1 MCFALTLADAY
12 FYSQENHGAEFQSLS
27 NRALLIDCGCA
38 DQLSCL
44 WSVFLRPQ
52 NIRDAVG
59 LCVLSLAI
67 PAGLWL
73 GSNFVRFIG
82 ALFLALWGGFLLLP
96 WISSGAELRSGQLAL
111 ALVFGFSAAL
121 SLVAATILLL
131 SRKFSVEF
139 AEERKQQP
147 KYKRYLRWG
156 LLAGIGAA
164 VVIATANDVYYL
176 FLAKGV

>member
-1 MCFALTLADAY
+1 MVQNFNHYRTALYLSIVVALTNCLV
-12 FYSQENHGAEFQSLS
+12 
-27 NRALLIDCGCA
+27 CG
-38 DQLSCL
+38 L
-44 WSVFLRPQ
+44 SVFLRPQ
-52 NIRDAVG
+52 NVRDAVG
-59 LCVLSLAI
+59 LCVLSLAV

-73 GSNFVRFIG
+73 GSNFVRYIG

-96 WISSGAELRSGQLAL
+96 WILSGAELRSGQLAL
-111 ALVFGFSAAL
+111 TLVFGFSAAL
-121 SLVAATILLL
+121 SLVTSTILLL
-131 SRKFSVEF
+131 SRKFSAEF